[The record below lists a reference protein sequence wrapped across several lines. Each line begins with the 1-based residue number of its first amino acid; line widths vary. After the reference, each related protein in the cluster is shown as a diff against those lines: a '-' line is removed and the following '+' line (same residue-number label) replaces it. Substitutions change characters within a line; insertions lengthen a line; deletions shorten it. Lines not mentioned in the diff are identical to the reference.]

1 MDRPRSD
8 RRRVRVLHVLNQL
21 RASGAEV
28 MLHGAARQWKHHG
41 VEAEILAVAPAA
53 GSFAAD
59 LQAVGYVVAHEP
71 DERLLRVPARLA
83 RRVRDGGFDVVH
95 LHAERGCFY
104 FGLAA
109 LTGGAGV
116 VRTVHSV
123 FGFDGVLRLK
133 RELQRRILRRM
144 GVVHVGVS
152 HGVADNERLRF
163 RNPAEIVNNWYGDE
177 FEPPTSAQRVA
188 ARIALG
194 LEADAAVAV
203 SVGNCAPVKRHE
215 AILEALAHPACPP
228 GLMYLHVGEEEA
240 GHAER
245 RLVERL
251 GLSDRTRFLGRVH
264 PLQALHAADVFI
276 MTSAYE
282 GLGLAAVE
290 AVATG
295 LPTVLADVPGLRDVA
310 QASPSAVLTDIAPA
324 QLAETIGRA
333 VRTADTRSAADL
345 RALRARYSMQRGV
358 ACYAGI
364 YRRLAAAGER

>member
-1 MDRPRSD
+1 M
-8 RRRVRVLHVLNQL
+8 LNQL

-28 MLHGAARQWKHHG
+28 MLHRAAGQWKHHG
-41 VEAEILAVAPAA
+41 IEAEVLAVAPAP
-53 GSFAAD
+53 GPFAAD
-59 LQAVGYVVAHEP
+59 LRSVGYAVAHEP
-71 DERLLRVPARLA
+71 DEQLIRVPPRLA

-95 LHAERGCFY
+95 LHAERASFY

-109 LTGGAGV
+109 RTTGAGV

-123 FGFDGVLRLK
+123 FGFDGVLRAQ

-152 HGVADNERLRF
+152 RGVADNEQFRF
-163 RNPAEIVNNWYGDE
+163 RNPAQIVNNWYGDE
-177 FEPPTSAQRVA
+177 FVPPTPAQREA
-188 ARIALG
+188 ARHALG
-194 LEADAAVAV
+194 LAIGAPVAV

-215 AILEALAHPACPP
+215 ALLKALAHPASPP
-228 GLMYLHVGEEEA
+228 GLVYLHVGEEEG

-245 RLVERL
+245 RLAERL

-264 PLQALHAADVFI
+264 PLHALYAADVFV

-295 LPTVLADVPGLRDVA
+295 LPTVFADVPGLREVA
-310 QASPSAVLTDIAPA
+310 QAAPSAWLTDITPA

-333 VRTADTRSAADL
+333 VRSAENRSAADDL
-345 RALRARYSMQRGV
+345 RAFRDRYDMQRGV
-358 ACYAGI
+358 AHYSRI
-364 YRRLAAAGER
+364 YRSLAAAGEPR